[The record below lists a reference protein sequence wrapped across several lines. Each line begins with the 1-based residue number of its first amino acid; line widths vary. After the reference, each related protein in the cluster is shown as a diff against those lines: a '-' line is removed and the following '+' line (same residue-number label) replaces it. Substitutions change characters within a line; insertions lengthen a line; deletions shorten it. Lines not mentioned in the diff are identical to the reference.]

1 MRFALILSLVIAAVA
16 IVFTLQNTASTEV
29 NVGPYTIT
37 ASLAVVLI
45 VTLSAGVLVGLLAS
59 LPARFRAGQRAK
71 KAERELATLRSSLQA
86 PAAQTPAAQAP
97 PTQTPAQPP
106 APKVVPADGTMAPA
120 TDASETQRLAE
131 EVAQRTQQAT
141 GKQA

>member
-16 IVFTLQNTASTEV
+16 IVFTLQNTAATVV

-45 VTLSAGVLVGLLAS
+45 VTLSAGVLVGLLAG

-71 KAERELATLRSSLQA
+71 KAERELATLTSSLQA
-86 PAAQTPAAQAP
+86 PAA
-97 PTQTPAQPP
+97 PAQPA
-106 APKVVPADGTMAPA
+106 APSTPPKMVPVDGTTMPPA
-120 TDASETQRLAE
+120 SDAAETQRLAE
-131 EVAQRTQQAT
+131 DVALRTQQAT